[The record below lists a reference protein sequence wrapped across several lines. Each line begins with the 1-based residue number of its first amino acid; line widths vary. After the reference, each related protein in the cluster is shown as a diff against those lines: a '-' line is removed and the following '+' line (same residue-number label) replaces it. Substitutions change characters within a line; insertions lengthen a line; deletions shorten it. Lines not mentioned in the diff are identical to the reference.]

1 MARAKLSKQWEGR
14 LSKHAL
20 RMKGL
25 KKNEREGGSAR
36 VVVVLVKLG
45 AIARANRQLC
55 AAEEYC
61 HKSIVNGSAVHI
73 LVLAGDG
80 SVRRSCMHAYLTALK
95 SKHAFGKLR
104 ETCKTHELKV

>member
-1 MARAKLSKQWEGR
+1 MGGKAFKTMGR
-14 LSKHAL
+14 E
-20 RMKGL
+20 RFQ
-25 KKNEREGGSAR
+25 KKEREGGSAR

-45 AIARANRQLC
+45 AIARADRQLC

-61 HKSIVNGSAVHI
+61 HQKSIVNGSAVHI

-80 SVRRSCMHAYLTALK
+80 SVRRSSMHAYLTALK

-104 ETCKTHELKV
+104 ETCNTIKMKV